1 MSNPFP
7 NESQAFRALERR
19 LTRRRW
25 ALLDVRLRW
34 ELALLTLLLT
44 GFLFWQLRVPFD
56 GLARAR
62 GPASVA
68 GAIGAAWL
76 LLAALNVSL
85 TAARHDRRLRN
96 RAFDPP
102 WLSLPIDPRPLGRH
116 LAWESRARGAWVGLP
131 AVGVLAA
138 AFGLVPVAWLVLFA
152 AVFAWLWL
160 ESGRL
165 GCAIGFRSATRA
177 AEARPGLVP
186 LVRVLA
192 TVPEPARRPLTAPAR
207 RGEARLT
214 GRVPRLRQSAALPVA
229 AFALS
234 LLVWA
239 LPSLPLEARHLL
251 AFVLAMLAAGTCAEW
266 LVALSGVDPFAILR
280 TLPVGVGT
288 LWRSRMTWVV
298 LATAVLAGAQALAT
312 PALAAGPRRLFLF
325 WLAGATFGI
334 ATLGVHYA
342 ITLFPKAEVA
352 QRLLSLSLALAMIAS
367 FIFPLSGWLLLIAAL
382 VHSARRLSRW
392 DRLEET

>member
-7 NESQAFRALERR
+7 NESQAFRVLERQ

-25 ALLDVRLRW
+25 ALLDARLRW

-62 GPASVA
+62 GPVA
-68 GAIGAAWL
+68 VAAAIGVAWL

-85 TAARHDRRLRN
+85 TAARHARRLRV
-96 RAFDPP
+96 RAVDPP

-116 LAWESRARGAWVGLP
+116 LAWESRARGAWVAVP
-131 AVGVLAA
+131 AAGVLAA
-138 AFGLVPVAWLVLFA
+138 AFGLVPIAWLALFA
-152 AVFAWLWL
+152 AVFAWVWL

-165 GCAIGFRSATRA
+165 GCIIGFRSALST
-177 AEARPGLVP
+177 AEPRPGLMP

-192 TVPEPARRPLTAPAR
+192 TVPEPARTPRLPAPRWSDDPPWLALWR
-207 RGEARLT
+207 KDARLT
-214 GRVPRLRQSAALPVA
+214 LRVPRVRQSAVVPVA

-239 LPSLPLEARHLL
+239 MPSLPLEARHVL

-280 TLPVGVGT
+280 TLPVGVAT

-298 LATAVLAGAQALAT
+298 LATALLAGAQALAT
-312 PALAAGPRRLFLF
+312 PALAAGPRRLFQIGR
-325 WLAGATFGI
+325 AH
-334 ATLGVHYA
+334 V
-342 ITLFPKAEVA
+342 
-352 QRLLSLSLALAMIAS
+352 
-367 FIFPLSGWLLLIAAL
+367 
-382 VHSARRLSRW
+382 
-392 DRLEET
+392 